1 MLYILYIYIV
11 YIKYI
16 CYLCE
21 VHFEYANIIFIF
33 ESFINMDLTNKHV
46 VKRKLIDLPEDVI
59 ERLKIIA
66 DNKRMSVKAY
76 IESLVIEVVMKSESK
91 DEKTSVLITKNTK

>member
-1 MLYILYIYIV
+1 
-11 YIKYI
+11 
-16 CYLCE
+16 
-21 VHFEYANIIFIF
+21 
-33 ESFINMDLTNKHV
+33 MDITNKHV

-76 IESLVIEVVMKSESK
+76 IESLVIEMVMKSENK

>member
-1 MLYILYIYIV
+1 
-11 YIKYI
+11 
-16 CYLCE
+16 
-21 VHFEYANIIFIF
+21 
-33 ESFINMDLTNKHV
+33 MDITNKHV

-76 IESLVIEVVMKSESK
+76 IESLVIEVVMKSENK

>member
-1 MLYILYIYIV
+1 
-11 YIKYI
+11 
-16 CYLCE
+16 
-21 VHFEYANIIFIF
+21 
-33 ESFINMDLTNKHV
+33 MDITNKQV
-46 VKRKLIDLPEDVI
+46 NKRKLIDLPEDVI

-76 IESLVIEVVMKSESK
+76 IESLVIEVVMKSENK

>member
-1 MLYILYIYIV
+1 
-11 YIKYI
+11 
-16 CYLCE
+16 
-21 VHFEYANIIFIF
+21 
-33 ESFINMDLTNKHV
+33 MDLTNKHV

-76 IESLVIEVVMKSESK
+76 IESLVIEVVMKSENK

>member
-1 MLYILYIYIV
+1 
-11 YIKYI
+11 
-16 CYLCE
+16 
-21 VHFEYANIIFIF
+21 
-33 ESFINMDLTNKHV
+33 MDLTNKHV

-59 ERLKIIA
+59 EKLKIIA

-76 IESLVIEVVMKSESK
+76 IESLVIEVVMKSENK

>member
-1 MLYILYIYIV
+1 
-11 YIKYI
+11 
-16 CYLCE
+16 
-21 VHFEYANIIFIF
+21 
-33 ESFINMDLTNKHV
+33 MDLTNKHV